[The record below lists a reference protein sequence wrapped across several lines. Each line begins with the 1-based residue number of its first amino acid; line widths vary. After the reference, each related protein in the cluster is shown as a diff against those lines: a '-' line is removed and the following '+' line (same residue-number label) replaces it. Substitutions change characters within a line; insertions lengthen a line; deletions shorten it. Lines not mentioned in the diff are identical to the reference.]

1 MLTQPVCGV
10 FGLFLRVVLAVLTG
24 LGDGGA
30 RTDVFSAP
38 PNKTT
43 HSEAKLGCIDEFM
56 SLTRS

>member
-1 MLTQPVCGV
+1 ME
-10 FGLFLRVVLAVLTG
+10 
-24 LGDGGA
+24 A
-30 RTDVFSAP
+30 RARMFFSAP